1 MSMVVSEIAAEKSKV
16 ITLPQHLVYEVMD
29 GKPIPYQGFQDV
41 LDKNKTL
48 EDIMGS
54 SGLQAFIVSDILRF
68 LFIHLPNDRYE
79 IATNEAGL
87 HLGKNNNLS
96 TDIGIYT
103 VDALQPE
110 KLTDKYLSVAP
121 LIAIE
126 IDTKADMSQFAHPQ
140 DYFYQKTNKLLEF
153 GTERVIWIATASK
166 KVTVATSGQDWITS
180 DWEKP
185 ITILPEIV
193 CNLAELLAKRG
204 VE

>member
-1 MSMVVSEIAAEKSKV
+1 MVVSEFAVEKPKV
-16 ITLPQHLVYEVMD
+16 VTLPQHLVYEVLD
-29 GKPIPYQGFQDV
+29 GRAIPYQGFQDV
-41 LDKNKTL
+41 LDNKKTV

-68 LFIHLPNDRYE
+68 LFTHLPEDKYE

-87 HLGKNNNLS
+87 HLNKKNNLS

-110 KLTDKYLSVAP
+110 KLTGKYLNIPP
-121 LIAIE
+121 LVAIE
-126 IDTKADMSQFAHPQ
+126 VDTKADMSQFNNPQ

-166 KVTVATSGQDWITS
+166 KVTVAAAGQDWITS
-180 DWEKP
+180 DWDKS
-185 ITILPEIV
+185 IAILPEIT

-204 VE
+204 VS

>member
-1 MSMVVSEIAAEKSKV
+1 MAVSEFVVEKPKV

-29 GKPIPYQGFQDV
+29 GKPIPYRGFQDV
-41 LDKNKTL
+41 LDNTKTL

-54 SGLQAFIVSDILRF
+54 SGLQSFIITDVLLRF
-68 LFIHLPNDRYE
+68 LFNCLPEEY
-79 IATNEAGL
+79 AVMSNEAGL

-110 KLTDKYLSVAP
+110 KLTDKYLNIPP
-121 LIAIE
+121 LVAIE
-126 IDTKADMSQFAHPQ
+126 VDTKADMSQFNHPH
-140 DYFYQKTNKLLEF
+140 DYLYQKTNKLLEF

-166 KVTVATSGQDWITS
+166 KVTVATAGQDWITS
-180 DWEKP
+180 DWDKS
-185 ITILPEIV
+185 ITILPDLT

-204 VE
+204 IK